1 MEVKKAIEFMNNEIK
16 REIIYS
22 KGILVGA
29 KESPRDKKIDEII
42 SLLQQGEK
50 YRQMWE
56 ELEKYRQMWEELDEF
71 IGYSDYDILQVMERL
86 KQKYFPKEEKGDGS

>member
-56 ELEKYRQMWEELDEF
+56 ELDEF